1 MDSTIAWVF
10 GAAVLANLPWEVGQ
24 AALGLFAGVSGRK
37 ALLCVACSFGD
48 GVIVVLIYVAGWLVF
63 GRQEWFESPGLAEY
77 VLTAVVGLPVAIAVE
92 WSALASGRW
101 QYSGRMPLLPGISV
115 GLTPVLQM
123 LILPPAIFYLVA
135 RLRPA

>member
-1 MDSTIAWVF
+1 M
-10 GAAVLANLPWEVGQ
+10 
-24 AALGLFAGVSGRK
+24 
-37 ALLCVACSFGD
+37 
-48 GVIVVLIYVAGWLVF
+48 IVVLIYVAGWLAF
-63 GRQEWFESPGLAEY
+63 GHQDWFESPGLAEY
-77 VLTAVVGLPVAIAVE
+77 VLIAAVGLSVAIAVE
-92 WSALASGRW
+92 WNALASSRW